1 MTTRRSTKSALVSA
15 TLVLV
20 LCVSALLGTTFAWF
34 TDSVTSGN
42 NIIQSGN
49 LDVEMYWADGTK
61 AVPADDSADWA
72 DASGGAIFDYDL
84 WEPGYVQVRH
94 IKIANEGT
102 LALKYMVKIVANGTV
117 SDLSDVID
125 VYYVDPAVQVAD
137 RSALTDANKIGT
149 LTEVLA
155 NLSNSANGELLA
167 GEDDTIT
174 LALKMQDTAGN
185 EYQEKSIGTTFSVQL
200 LATQLTSEEDSF
212 GNDYD
217 ADAEFPKVVDSA
229 ASLADA
235 IAAGGEYVLTQDI
248 TGVNANTAITVPAGV
263 DFTLDLNG
271 HTISASANKTGNQ
284 ELFLVKG
291 NMTVKNGSI
300 ELVAENNQGWG
311 AMATIFDVT
320 AGGVLNLEGVTAN
333 VGGTDMNFIV
343 HLNNWGSAT
352 LNVSDCDFTA
362 TYVAIRAF
370 NSGYDMNN
378 VTVENTDFHTG
389 RMFWV
394 HNYTTEGKD
403 DSTLNLNIYG
413 NGNTSDNAK
422 PVRFGFD
429 NEIYFDINGNLIQ

>member
-94 IKIANEGT
+94 IKIANEGN

-229 ASLADA
+229 ASLAAA